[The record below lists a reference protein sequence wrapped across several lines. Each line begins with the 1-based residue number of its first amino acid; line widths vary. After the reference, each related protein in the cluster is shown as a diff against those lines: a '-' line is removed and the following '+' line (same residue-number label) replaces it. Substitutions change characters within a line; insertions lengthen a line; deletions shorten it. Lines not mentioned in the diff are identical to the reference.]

1 VNWESVLNTSIRLLV
16 AAICGGVV
24 GWERES
30 HEKGAG
36 LRTHMLICVGACLFG
51 LLTLEIRKEFDDA
64 DVMRVVQGLL
74 LAIGFLCG
82 GVIFT
87 RQGSVQGLTTA
98 AGLWVLIGVG
108 LAIGFGFYFLG
119 ALGTALAFI
128 IIGTLKSAEI
138 WLRATFAPARSD
150 AADAADDEED
160 EELHDNP

>member
-1 VNWESVLNTSIRLLV
+1 MTWESILHASLRLFI
-16 AAICGGVV
+16 AAICGGIV

-36 LRTHMLICVGACLFG
+36 FRTHMLICVGACLFG
-51 LLTLEIRKEFDDA
+51 LLTLEIRKSFPDA

-98 AGLWVLIGVG
+98 AGLWVLTGVG

-119 ALGTALAFI
+119 ALGTALAFV
-128 IIGTLKSAEI
+128 IIGMLKSGEI
-138 WLRATFAPARSD
+138 WLRATFTSGRSD
-150 AADAADDEED
+150 TADDEED
-160 EELHDNP
+160 EEPPGGP

>member
-1 VNWESVLNTSIRLLV
+1 MTWESVLDASVRLLL

-36 LRTHMLICVGACLFG
+36 FRTHMLICMGACLFA
-51 LLTLEIRKEFDDA
+51 LVTLEIRRLFPEA
-64 DVMRVVQGLL
+64 DVMRVVQGLM

-98 AGLWVLIGVG
+98 AGLWVLTGVG
-108 LAIGFGFYFLG
+108 LAVGFGLYFLG
-119 ALGTALAFI
+119 VLGTALAFVI
-128 IIGTLKSAEI
+128 IATLKTAET
-138 WLRATFAPARSD
+138 WLRAKLASGRDNVAT
-150 AADAADDEED
+150 DEDED
-160 EELHDNP
+160 EEQPDSL